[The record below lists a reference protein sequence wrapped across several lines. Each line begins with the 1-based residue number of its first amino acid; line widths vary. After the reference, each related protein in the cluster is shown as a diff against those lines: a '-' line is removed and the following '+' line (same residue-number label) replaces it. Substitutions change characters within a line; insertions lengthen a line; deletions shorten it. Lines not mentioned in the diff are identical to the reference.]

1 MGHINVTDRNRT
13 HQPFQAHRILGFEN
27 RLRACFHWSRRRKD
41 LWSPGNGRRVRCR
54 RTWPVVPLL
63 HGCVGDHRR
72 DPASHAENDGLWR
85 IASRSGLRRRFFR
98 PALRSSWRYR
108 PYDRHGHHPS
118 RHCLD
123 PAQSDVGRTRPI
135 AGREHCSSASNRGVS
150 HWTGTVLS
158 TGLIGYV
165 VGRLQMRPKGMKEKK
180 DIVENWLPRYTGTPL
195 AEFGEYVLLTNFDNY
210 VEWFATLHSGLVKG
224 VDRPM
229 PNVTSDGITLIN
241 FGMGSPNAAT
251 VMDLLSAIAPK
262 AVLFL
267 GKCGGLKRKNQ
278 IGDLIL
284 PIAAIR
290 GEGTSNDYLPPE
302 VPALP
307 AFQLQRAVSTIIRDL
322 GHDYWTG
329 TVYTTNRRVWEHDD
343 RFRDLLRRT
352 RSMAIDME
360 TATIF
365 AAGFANHIST
375 GALLLVSDQPM
386 IPEGVKTEASD
397 QVVTANYV
405 EGHIKIGIEAL
416 KLVRRRGRSVKHL
429 RFETILMEGM
439 RRKEASHRRMKGED

>member
-1 MGHINVTDRNRT
+1 
-13 HQPFQAHRILGFEN
+13 
-27 RLRACFHWSRRRKD
+27 
-41 LWSPGNGRRVRCR
+41 
-54 RTWPVVPLL
+54 
-63 HGCVGDHRR
+63 
-72 DPASHAENDGLWR
+72 
-85 IASRSGLRRRFFR
+85 
-98 PALRSSWRYR
+98 
-108 PYDRHGHHPS
+108 
-118 RHCLD
+118 
-123 PAQSDVGRTRPI
+123 
-135 AGREHCSSASNRGVS
+135 
-150 HWTGTVLS
+150 
-158 TGLIGYV
+158 
-165 VGRLQMRPKGMKEKK
+165 MREKK

-195 AEFGEYVLLTNFDNY
+195 AEFGKYVLLTNFDNY
-210 VEWFATLHSGLVKG
+210 VEWFARLHGVSVKG

-229 PNVTSDGITLIN
+229 PNVTADGITLIN

-251 VMDLLSAIAPK
+251 VMDLLSAISPK

-278 IGDLIL
+278 IGDLVL

-307 AFQLQRAVSTIIRDL
+307 AFQLQRAVSTMIRDL
-322 GHDYWTG
+322 GYDYWTG

-397 QVVTANYV
+397 QTVTANYV
-405 EGHIKIGIEAL
+405 ERHIRIGIEAL
-416 KLVRRRGRSVKHL
+416 KLVRRHGRSVKHL
-429 RFETILMEGM
+429 RFEADFDGGHEPDGENPIG
-439 RRKEASHRRMKGED
+439 ASSLQPE